1 MQVKR
6 FGGSH
11 TVGDQSHPLR
21 RQVAPRGTDQPY
33 ESRAEAGIEG
43 VFIDWIK
50 LRLLANEALPSQIL
64 LRASGL
70 PKHEASVAEEHDSVQ
85 QEE

>member
-1 MQVKR
+1 MQGKR
-6 FGGSH
+6 FGGSY
-11 TVGDQSHPLR
+11 TVGDQSHPSR

-43 VFIDWIK
+43 AFINWVK
-50 LRLLANEALPSQIL
+50 LRLTGNEALPSQIL
-64 LRASGL
+64 LGASGL
-70 PKHEASVAEEHDSVQ
+70 PKHKASVAEEHDSVQ